1 MIKTAGTGH
10 VEPVN
15 KVRSSEESQ
24 LHKTTIEKLALA
36 YERVGFSIKADHIRN
51 YDYPEKCCLLK
62 PDIVAEKDG
71 KVILIEVETSS
82 SIGTER
88 DRKQRKQFGE
98 WAKEKRERDFRRE
111 VAYRKHY

>member
-1 MIKTAGTGH
+1 MIKTAGTGQI
-10 VEPVN
+10 EPVN
-15 KVRSSEESQ
+15 RVRNSDESQ
-24 LHKTTIEKLALA
+24 LHKRSIQKLALA
-36 YERVGFSIKADHIRN
+36 YEREGFTIKADHIHN
-51 YDYPEKCCLLK
+51 YDYPEKCFLLK

-88 DRKQRKQFGE
+88 DKKQRRQFGE
-98 WAKEKRERDFRRE
+98 WAKEKPERDFRRE